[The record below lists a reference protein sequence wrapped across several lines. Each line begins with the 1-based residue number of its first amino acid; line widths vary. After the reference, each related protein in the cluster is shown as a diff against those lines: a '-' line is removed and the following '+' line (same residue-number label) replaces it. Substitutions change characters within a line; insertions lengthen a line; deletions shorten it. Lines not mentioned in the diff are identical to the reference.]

1 MRQGEPCGLS
11 PRTYLVID
19 ESAERLPRHVD
30 QVCPYTLQGLVKA
43 LAEARLRSFG
53 DNPQLVL
60 ARDGEASRIVRR
72 SEHGHETNGRG

>member
-1 MRQGEPCGLS
+1 MPGSS

-30 QVCPYTLQGLVKA
+30 QVYPYTLQGLVKA
-43 LAEARLRSFG
+43 LEEARLRSYG

-60 ARDGEASRIVRR
+60 AREGAASRIVRR
-72 SEHGHETNGRG
+72 FEHGHETNGRG